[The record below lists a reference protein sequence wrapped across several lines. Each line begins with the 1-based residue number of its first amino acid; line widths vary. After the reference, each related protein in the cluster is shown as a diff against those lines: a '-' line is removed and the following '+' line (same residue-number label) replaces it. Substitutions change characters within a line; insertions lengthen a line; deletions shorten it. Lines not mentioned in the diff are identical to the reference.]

1 MTTDR
6 DRCVGVATST
16 VDTSSTGSETLM
28 RRSASDS
35 ITATVPPPTTPF
47 KTYGSLD
54 SSLRDYATAMRVS
67 AVYSS
72 EDTSASSIPLSE
84 PG

>member
-54 SSLRDYATAMRVS
+54 SSLRDYATARRDVS
-67 AVYSS
+67 GWPAW
-72 EDTSASSIPLSE
+72 TSTIFETITWCA
-84 PG
+84 